1 MTYKILVVDDEK
13 ELNKVIVS
21 YLKKEGYETDTA
33 FDGFEALKLMN
44 THLYHIVILDVMMP
58 GIDGFDVL
66 SEFRKF
72 SDTPVIMLTAK
83 ALEEDVVDGFSKGA
97 DDYVTKPFSNKEL
110 MLRIKVILRRQY
122 QIAHT
127 KSYENLSL
135 DFERMVLIKDG
146 VDISLTHF
154 ECELLK
160 VFFSHVDQVLTRE
173 QLLKNVFDNYEG
185 YDRNIDSYIKRLRHK
200 IEEDPKHPR
209 YIHTKYGAGYMFG
222 GRR

>member
-21 YLKKEGYETDTA
+21 YLKKEGYEIDTA
-33 FDGFEALKLMN
+33 YDGFEALKLMN

-58 GIDGFDVL
+58 GIDGLDVL

-83 ALEEDVVDGFSKGA
+83 ALEEDVVEGFSKGA

-110 MLRIKVILRRQY
+110 MLRIKVILRRHY
-122 QIAHT
+122 QIAGT

-135 DFERMVLIKDG
+135 DFERLVLIKDG

-200 IEEDPKHPR
+200 IEEDPKHPK

>member
-58 GIDGFDVL
+58 GIDGFEVL

-83 ALEEDVVDGFSKGA
+83 ALEEDVVEGFSKGA

-110 MLRIKVILRRQY
+110 MLRIKVILRRHY
-122 QIAHT
+122 QIANA

-135 DFERMVLIKDG
+135 DFDRLLLIKDG
-146 VDISLTHF
+146 VEISLTHF

>member
-58 GIDGFDVL
+58 GIDGFEVL

-83 ALEEDVVDGFSKGA
+83 ALEEDVVEGFSKGA

-110 MLRIKVILRRQY
+110 MLRIKVILRRHY
-122 QIAHT
+122 QIANA

-135 DFERMVLIKDG
+135 DFERLLLIKDG
-146 VDISLTHF
+146 VEISLTHF

>member
-1 MTYKILVVDDEK
+1 MAYKILVVDDEK
-13 ELNKVIVS
+13 ELSKVIVS
-21 YLKKEGYETDTA
+21 YLEMEDYIIDIA
-33 FDGFEALKLMN
+33 YDGFEALKLMN
-44 THLYHIVILDVMMP
+44 TNQYHIIILDVMMP
-58 GIDGFDVL
+58 GINGFEVL

-83 ALEEDVVDGFSKGA
+83 ALEEDVVEGFSKGA

-110 MLRIKVILRRQY
+110 MLRIKVILKRHY
-122 QIAHT
+122 KNSKI

-135 DFERMVLIKDG
+135 DSERMVLIKDG
-146 VDISLTHF
+146 MDIVLTHF
-154 ECELLK
+154 ECELMK
-160 VFFSHVDQVLTRE
+160 VFFSHIDQVLTRE

-200 IEEDPKHPR
+200 IEEDPKHPK